1 LFLSFFLLC
10 LSFSSLFLDLAFSN
24 DGNHLIGS
32 IQRLNS
38 NESEIQAWKI
48 VPSNSNSNNGRIQ
61 GNEKLQSLF
70 TQFNSIISIENL
82 LGMNSFGSYFLTIS
96 SIHEY
101 SFENSNDDQDNTA
114 DGNGTSAGMLNYQIK
129 VWKFLKNSS
138 STSSSSAS
146 ISSTENS
153 VMVPPQL
160 VQTLIVHLPE
170 FKSKIGFISSS
181 LKNPNLECSVV
192 IEPKHRQY
200 LVISSR

>member
-1 LFLSFFLLC
+1 
-10 LSFSSLFLDLAFSN
+10 
-24 DGNHLIGS
+24 LIGS

-48 VPSNSNSNNGRIQ
+48 IPNNNTNGRIQ
-61 GNEKLQSLF
+61 GNEKLQPLF

-82 LGMNSFGSYFLTIS
+82 LGMNSFANYFLTIS

-101 SFENSNDDQDNTA
+101 SFENSNDDHDTV
-114 DGNGTSAGMLNYQIK
+114 DENGTSAGMLNYQIK

-138 STSSSSAS
+138 SSLSPSP
-146 ISSTENS
+146 STES
-153 VMVPPQL
+153 SIMVPPQL

-170 FKSKIGFISSS
+170 FKSKINFISSS